1 MRPVLR
7 TVWGATRGAL
17 ALLALTAIWLA
28 RPAFPHLSGSLMAPV
43 STSELEQVVRWLAW
57 LLAACLIL
65 AVFVRSVRGVRRS
78 RAARTRIGLVG
89 VLPGKPAAVRPC
101 ASRSPRTAFALT
113 IPPPPIATASTPHA
127 ARQGEPASV
136 SVSEAPADAAAPA
149 ISIAVLGPLAIDGI
163 ERRIKRAATRELLA
177 YLAFHP
183 QGGSRD
189 ELIEAIWPAQ
199 DPKRTRPRFWQS
211 VTEARKAIGDAWIH
225 HDERYKLDRSKVRVD
240 LDELDRLLTVTG
252 DDESDPATLETAL
265 ALWRGEPLDGADYLW
280 ADGEIRNLRATLV
293 DLLDR
298 VGRLRLGRDDARGA
312 LQIAEQAITLDG
324 FHEPSWRLALEAEH
338 ALGLRESI
346 TRRYA
351 DLSHSLDEQ
360 LGLEP
365 ARETRLIYRKLLG
378 QA

>member
-1 MRPVLR
+1 M
-7 TVWGATRGAL
+7 
-17 ALLALTAIWLA
+17 
-28 RPAFPHLSGSLMAPV
+28 
-43 STSELEQVVRWLAW
+43 SE
-57 LLAACLIL
+57 
-65 AVFVRSVRGVRRS
+65 
-78 RAARTRIGLVG
+78 
-89 VLPGKPAAVRPC
+89 
-101 ASRSPRTAFALT
+101 
-113 IPPPPIATASTPHA
+113 
-127 ARQGEPASV
+127 
-136 SVSEAPADAAAPA
+136 SEAPADAEAPA

-225 HDERYKLDRSKVRVD
+225 HGERYKLDRSKVRVD
-240 LDELDRLLTVTG
+240 LDELDRLLTDTG

-312 LQIAEQAITLDG
+312 LQMAEQAITFDG
-324 FHEPSWRLALEAEH
+324 LHESSWRLALEAEH

-351 DLSHSLDEQ
+351 DLSRSLDEQ

-365 ARETRLIYRKLLG
+365 ARETRLIYRQLLG
-378 QA
+378 QT

>member
-1 MRPVLR
+1 MRPGLR
-7 TVWGATRGAL
+7 AVWSATRGAL
-17 ALLALTAIWLA
+17 ALLALAAIWLA
-28 RPAFPHLSGSLMAPV
+28 RPAYPHLSGSLTAPV
-43 STSELEQVVRWLAW
+43 SASELEQVVRWLAW
-57 LLAACLIL
+57 LLAAFLIL
-65 AVFVRSVRGVRRS
+65 AVFVRTLRGVRRS
-78 RAARTRIGLVG
+78 RATRKRIGLAG

-113 IPPPPIATASTPHA
+113 IPSPPIATGSTPHA

-136 SVSEAPADAAAPA
+136 IESEAPADDAAPA

-225 HDERYKLDRSKVRVD
+225 HGERYKLDRSKVRVD

-324 FHEPSWRLALEAEH
+324 LHEPSWRLALEAEH

-351 DLSHSLDEQ
+351 DLSRSLDEQ

-365 ARETRLIYRKLLG
+365 TRETRVIYRRLLG
-378 QA
+378 QT